1 VRARLCLALPAIFA
15 NLALR
20 YAPSSTV
27 HPPCSVTL
35 EDCVTCGRPKALLLR
50 YKEVA
55 APSKTAA
62 SPCLTSCTTLLYA
75 VETTITHLEPLNY
88 RAAITLH
95 HLPDEASR
103 RSVSSARSRTYTR
116 LPLPLPLRA
125 TRSRTSASAASAH
138 NTRRRRFCGSAHCIS
153 VATCSI

>member
-1 VRARLCLALPAIFA
+1 VRVRLCLALSGISA
-15 NLALR
+15 NLPLR
-20 YAPSSTV
+20 YSPSSTV

-35 EDCVTCGRPKALLLR
+35 QDCVTCERPKALLLR

-75 VETTITHLEPLNY
+75 VDTTITHLEPLNY

-103 RSVSSARSRTYTR
+103 RSVSSARSRTHTR

-125 TRSRTSASAASAH
+125 
-138 NTRRRRFCGSAHCIS
+138 NTKPNLRIRRVSPQHSQTKVLRKRPLHLRGDL
-153 VATCSI
+153 